1 MHENGFEFE
10 ALSTSCS
17 FDDVISV
24 LNKNMKH
31 VRAIELVIIP
41 FSSSST

>member
-10 ALSTSCS
+10 ALSTSCL
-17 FDDVISV
+17 FDDVFSV

-31 VRAIELVIIP
+31 ARAIEFVIIP